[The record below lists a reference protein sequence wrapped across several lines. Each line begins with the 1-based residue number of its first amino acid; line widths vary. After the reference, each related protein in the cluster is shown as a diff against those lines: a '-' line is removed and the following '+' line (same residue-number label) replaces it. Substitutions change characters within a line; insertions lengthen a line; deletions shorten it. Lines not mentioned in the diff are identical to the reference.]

1 MKKLITLS
9 VATFAVFSLAVVFAL
24 PNRASAQTATP
35 VITSIVPVSGTND
48 TFTVY
53 TSNVN
58 ISQNTIASIFD
69 KNGTERIKEYYA
81 QNPITAN
88 SFTLKIYWADGINTP
103 GVYKL
108 RLRSENLNLITPF
121 VDFFVNVPSITSV
134 VPVDGVNNTFTVTG
148 TNLSGAGINLSLY
161 SAGSPLTGVSA
172 TPVDANHITLTVGS
186 NALTGTHYNLYAFY
200 PDLNN
205 LGQSIWSTAYD
216 FVVRPT
222 ITSVVPVDG
231 VNNTFTVTGTNLS
244 GAGIALSV
252 YPTLN
257 GNAVG
262 SPLTGVSATPVDA
275 NHITLTVGNNA
286 LTGTHYNLY
295 AFYPDL
301 NNLGQS
307 IWSTA
312 YDFVVRPTITSV
324 VPVDGVNNT
333 FTVTGTNLSGAGI
346 ALSVYPTLNGN
357 AVGSP
362 LTGVSATPV
371 DANHITLTVG
381 NNALTGTHYN
391 LYAFYPDL
399 NNLGQS
405 IWSAAYDFVVSAAA
419 PIYTVTPIANPNAG
433 GSVSGGGNSYT
444 DGASATVVATANTGY
459 TFQNWVVR
467 GTSEVVSASSSYTF
481 TVTADETVVA
491 HFTHNV
497 AATDYSALTAE
508 INVANGVLASSTVGS
523 ANGNYSQ
530 NDYTTLSG
538 AIDAANAVKNNASAS
553 QVDVN
558 TAVQTLTSAVTTFQN
573 NVIVIA
579 AQQGVPV
586 ITSVHVIAESNNQS
600 YTVIGNNLLGTQVD
614 IYTSDLSAGYAMQT
628 NDIDTNHLTFTINSS
643 IVPSTPYKLYIAPAT
658 GEWSDPW
665 SFVVTPT
672 NSASVWDAIR
682 SFFGF

>member
-186 NALTGTHYNLYAFY
+186 
-200 PDLNN
+200 
-205 LGQSIWSTAYD
+205 
-216 FVVRPT
+216 
-222 ITSVVPVDG
+222 
-231 VNNTFTVTGTNLS
+231 
-244 GAGIALSV
+244 
-252 YPTLN
+252 
-257 GNAVG
+257 
-262 SPLTGVSATPVDA
+262 
-275 NHITLTVGNNA
+275 NA